1 MKPLFLTTPELLEAH
16 WESCKPLLQ
25 PVVDKAAKGEFTMQ
39 DLHDMVTSKEA
50 FVFTIMA
57 EKPVLAMVFEF
68 RRYPQKENINIVA
81 IGGANLGDVA
91 RDFLPKFQ
99 AWAKEFGVSEIEA
112 STSPAMTRILKKIGF
127 RHTYDFVRLPC

>member
-1 MKPLFLTTPELLEAH
+1 MKPLFLTTPELLETH
-16 WESCKPLLQ
+16 WEGCKPLLQ

-50 FVFTIMA
+50 FVFTVMA

-81 IGGANLGDVA
+81 IGGSDLGKTA
-91 RDFLPKFQ
+91 QHFLPTFL
-99 AWAKEFGVSEIEA
+99 AWAREFGVSEIEA

-127 RHTYDFVRLPC
+127 KHTYDFVRLPC